1 VLARTRLF
9 ETATETVDV
18 RLHDGMTIYGR
29 IGDVAVWISLAL
41 TAAILMAT
49 RRRPAVVLTTGH

>member
-1 VLARTRLF
+1 
-9 ETATETVDV
+9 
-18 RLHDGMTIYGR
+18 MTIYGR
-29 IGDVAVWISLAL
+29 IGDVSVWISLAL